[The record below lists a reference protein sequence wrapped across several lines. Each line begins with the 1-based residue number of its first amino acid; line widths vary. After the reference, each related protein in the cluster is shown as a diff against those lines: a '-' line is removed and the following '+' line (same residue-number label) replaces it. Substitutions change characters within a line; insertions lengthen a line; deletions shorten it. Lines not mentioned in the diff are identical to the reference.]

1 MCLPGL
7 RICHKESL
15 LEGPSLAPFCKYYK
29 HQNISVKCESI
40 PATVLHQHP
49 VPIHSAAKTS
59 AAALKEVEAVVLD
72 VEGHQVTAKHALEDF
87 VSPREDSHYVPGRE
101 RDVEEES
108 HPDT

>member
-1 MCLPGL
+1 M
-7 RICHKESL
+7 
-15 LEGPSLAPFCKYYK
+15 
-29 HQNISVKCESI
+29 
-40 PATVLHQHP
+40 LHQHS

-87 VSPREDSHYVPGRE
+87 VSPWEDPHYVPGRE